1 MTRPEIKQKIVSILT
16 EDFQVPADR
25 ISEEASFRGTLGLD
39 SLDIV
44 DFIVL
49 LQKDFG
55 YQAPLDS
62 YRNIENLKMLVDF
75 VESRSKK

>member
-1 MTRPEIKQKIVSILT
+1 MTRPEIRQKIVTILT
-16 EDFQVPADR
+16 EDFQVSADK
-25 ISEEASFRGTLGLD
+25 INDESSFRGSLGLD

-75 VESRSKK
+75 VESKQKK